1 MIGKHVLYLLIIC
14 IGCTLAACNPSSGE
28 GVKAKLAQAENIMY
42 TAPDSALQ
50 LLEHLQPPREKEQR
64 ATWALLLAQARYK
77 NYIKQTDSLVN
88 TAYDYFKKTDEPA
101 SIALALYI
109 KGGIKY
115 EEGAIEEAQKLYLR
129 AKDESDKTQDT
140 QIKYLININIG
151 NMYAFR
157 GLKEQA
163 LSAYND
169 AHNHAIRLHNIDYTI
184 SALIGLART
193 YSIEPADY
201 PKTISY
207 YNEAALL
214 AGNTSNNLKKGS
226 IIGELAHIYGEMGD
240 FKTAL
245 AIAKEELKLQE
256 EKHVLPSN
264 YYLNLGIIYKEMEET
279 DSAYY
284 YLQRTVAAT
293 NDIRVKG
300 DAYRHMY
307 EINKQKGLYAKALY
321 CCEQYLT
328 CLDSILNKDKRH
340 ELAKMQ
346 AKYDQQKVIIER
358 NRLQI
363 EKDKITRNAL
373 IALACVICLIA
384 FLIGKYQRILIRK
397 ERRLKE
403 QEETIRQT
411 SLKLVENEMQ
421 ILRNKQ
427 RMSEL
432 MKQIENDKNLKGQI
446 EEQTHALENIR
457 KQNELLADENS
468 QLKQNLTKQ
477 VQSIESQPK
486 ELREWEEL
494 ATQNK
499 YLHERESLLVSLVIK
514 NNPLLYKIKKQHP
527 YIKDEQW
534 ESFKEEL
541 NLIFDGYTHKLQKQ
555 IPSISEGELRLA
567 CLIKLKMSN
576 GEMAESLGVSPSS
589 GSKSK
594 SRLKDRIA
602 HTVPTFDKNILVDVW
617 LWDF

>member
-14 IGCTLAACNPSSGE
+14 IGCTLAACNPSSDE
-28 GVKAKLAQAENIMY
+28 NVKAKLTQAENIMY

-50 LLEHLQPPREKEQR
+50 LLEHLQPPKEKEQR
-64 ATWALLLAQARYK
+64 ATWALLLAQARYR
-77 NYIKQTDSLVN
+77 NNVKQSDSLVN
-88 TAYDYFKKTDEPA
+88 TAYDYFEKTDNAERK
-101 SIALALYI
+101 ALALYL
-109 KGGIKY
+109 KGGLEKEAKHVNEAQALYLKAKKNAANTNNYRLKY
-115 EEGAIEEAQKLYLR
+115 LIDSNLCNLYAYQNLEEYALACIEEANQSAQQLGDTTYLLSIYLFKAR
-129 AKDESDKTQDT
+129 VHSLKPYDEQEVVHYYTKGIELAKVCNNWNRLEGMTWELAGFYST
-140 QIKYLININIG
+140 IKQYG
-151 NMYAFR
+151 
-157 GLKEQA
+157 KA
-163 LSAYND
+163 LEI
-169 AHNHAIRLHNIDYTI
+169 IRQGMNL
-184 SALIGLART
+184 
-193 YSIEPADY
+193 
-201 PKTISY
+201 
-207 YNEAALL
+207 YNENRPCPARSL
-214 AGNTSNNLKKGS
+214 G
-226 IIGELAHIYGEMGD
+226 IIGEVY
-240 FKTAL
+240 
-245 AIAKEELKLQE
+245 
-256 EKHVLPSN
+256 S
-264 YYLNLGIIYKEMEET
+264 NLGMEDSASHYLQKAIQSTKNPNIKGNAYDCLQLMYGRNGKYKE
-279 DSAYY
+279 AW
-284 YLQRTVAAT
+284 LAC
-293 NDIRVKG
+293 
-300 DAYRHMY
+300 
-307 EINKQKGLYAKALY
+307 KQALHLY
-321 CCEQYLT
+321 
-328 CLDSILNKDKRH
+328 DSIRLAERTD
-340 ELAKMQ
+340 ELIEMQ

-427 RMSEL
+427 RMNEL

-589 GSKSK
+589 VSKSK

-602 HTVPTFDKNILVDVW
+602 HAVPTFDKNILVDVW